1 MVTLLFFAQVREK
14 LQKDSFQFQL
24 SQSMTVTQLIE
35 ALTEVDK
42 NFEYLKAPHLFVAV
56 NQTLCEREQLVED
69 SDEVAFFPA
78 VTGG

>member
-24 SQSMTVTQLIE
+24 SQSMTVTQLVE
-35 ALTEVDK
+35 ALIEVDK
-42 NFEYLKAPHLFVAV
+42 EFEYLKAPHLFVAV
-56 NQTLCEREQLVED
+56 NQTLCEREQLVEA

>member
-1 MVTLLFFAQVREK
+1 MVNILFFAQVREK
-14 LQKDSFQFQL
+14 LQKDFFQFQL
-24 SQSMTVTQLIE
+24 SQSMTVTQLVE
-35 ALTEVDK
+35 ALIEVDK

-56 NQTLCEREQLVED
+56 NQTLCEREQLVEA

>member
-56 NQTLCEREQLVED
+56 NQTLCEREQLVEA